1 MGVVN
6 VSGRLSLLR
15 VHDRGTK
22 FGPPNDQVD
31 VEVIVAF
38 ANRPNEFFGFQ
49 LRQDANAPVRE
60 GMLGLLRDGFNHN
73 WVVNLDFDQQPNR
86 RNSVLFRVWLTK
98 PPNPGP
104 GGGGIGGGGVVVDRT
119 TQRSRARSAK
129 AAKAAKPRA
138 PAKKV
143 RALKGRTR

>member
-6 VSGRLSLLR
+6 MSGRLSLLR

-31 VEVIVAF
+31 VEVIIAF
-38 ANRPNEFFGFQ
+38 ANRPNDFFGFQ
-49 LRQDANAPVRE
+49 LRQDANGPVRE

-73 WVVNLDFDQQPNR
+73 WIVNVDFDQQPNR

-98 PPNPGP
+98 PPNVVV
-104 GGGGIGGGGVVVDRT
+104 GGGGGGVILDPVARART
-119 TQRSRARSAK
+119 RSAK
-129 AAKAAKPRA
+129 TTKAATTARRPARKATTAKARKR
-138 PAKKV
+138 
-143 RALKGRTR
+143 RS

>member
-6 VSGRLSLLR
+6 TNGRLSLLR

-22 FGPPNDQVD
+22 FGPPSDQID
-31 VEVIVAF
+31 VEVVVAF
-38 ANRPNEFFGFQ
+38 QGRPNDFFGFQ

-73 WVVNLDFDQQPNR
+73 WIVHLDFDQKPNR

-98 PPNPGP
+98 PASPL
-104 GGGGIGGGGVVVDRT
+104 GGTTLGSSAAIGAAAA
-119 TQRSRARSAK
+119 QRSSSTKSAAR
-129 AAKAAKPRA
+129 RR
-138 PAKKV
+138 KK
-143 RALKGRTR
+143 

>member
-6 VSGRLSLLR
+6 TSGRLSLLR

-22 FGPPNDQVD
+22 FGPPSDQID
-31 VEVIVAF
+31 VEVVVAF
-38 ANRPNEFFGFQ
+38 QGRPNDFFGFQ

-73 WVVNLDFDQQPNR
+73 WIVHLDFDQKPNR

-98 PPNPGP
+98 PSSP
-104 GGGGIGGGGVVVDRT
+104 IGGTTLGSSAVGGVMAR
-119 TQRSRARSAK
+119 RSAS
-129 AAKAAKPRA
+129 R
-138 PAKKV
+138 
-143 RALKGRTR
+143 KGTARRRKR